1 MSKYSPWPLLG
12 GVRFA
17 LACIVVLSHLPW
29 FIPVL
34 PARLAVL
41 PGPFAAVIGFLFI
54 SGYSIAASIERAPR
68 GFYLRRLRRIYPTYA
83 LALGVS
89 LLPFVLA
96 GQSAIA
102 VPGYRFVASGWV
114 GMLGNALLLQTF
126 AVHPLGGNPPLWSL
140 SVECACY
147 ALAPLLLRL
156 RSRVI
161 LGALGASLVFY
172 LICRQVLGL
181 PHYPYSLGG
190 EAFAAVLWAW
200 LAGFL
205 FYRHRTTAWA
215 GYALAL
221 VAPITFAL
229 NPTDATRLSGVITA
243 ATALAL
249 VYAPHIPLPPRLSR
263 LLAWVGDA
271 SYPLYLLHV
280 PVLLLLWMVWAG

>member
-1 MSKYSPWPLLG
+1 MKPVSPWPLLG

-17 LACIVVLSHLPW
+17 LACLVVLSHLPW
-29 FIPVL
+29 FIPAVS
-34 PARLAVL
+34 PRLAEL
-41 PGPFAAVIGFLFI
+41 PGPFAAVLSFLFI

-89 LLPFVLA
+89 LLPFVLV
-96 GQSAIA
+96 GQNVIT
-102 VPGYRFVASGWV
+102 VPGYRFVASGWA

-156 RSRVI
+156 RPRVV
-161 LGALGASLVFY
+161 LGVLAASLVFY

-205 FYRHRTTAWA
+205 FYRYRAEAWA
-215 GYALAL
+215 GLALAL
-221 VAPITFAL
+221 LGPLVFAV
-229 NPTDATRLSGVITA
+229 NPTDATRLSGVTTA

-249 VYAPHIPLPPRLSR
+249 IYAPSLPLPTRLAR
-263 LLAWVGDA
+263 VLTVLGDV
-271 SYPLYLLHV
+271 SYPLYLLHI
-280 PVLLLLWMVWAG
+280 PVLLLLYSVSNG